1 MAIEAEVF
9 LDDAATKSEI
19 VKRARGHACSTL
31 NGVVNLSKHS
41 LSVTEPLA
49 ASVTLL
55 DRWREMSD
63 MVHSLSTAGLSPRK
77 QIQCWSDALTDLC
90 GLFEI
95 DPLKGSS
102 LEANVWYTTVSRLKL
117 CQIEVSQHRIAHT
130 VSRARSSEH
139 PYVKIH
145 FQTEGTS
152 WFEQDGRRIE
162 LKPGDC
168 LAYDVA
174 CPHAIVSPGLTRHDV
189 VIVPKELLR
198 ERGFHPERMS
208 ACKLSAR
215 AGTGR
220 ISHEFVHAAF
230 GEATKLSPN
239 NAIVVADSLIDL
251 LLLPLRE
258 ADTMFDRVGPEA
270 MYIRAQAFIREHLRD
285 PDLCIDQISAALG
298 CTKRYLHMLFSD
310 KGMTVSDYIWR
321 ARLLHCRQELETQ
334 NGKTITDVAFSWGFS
349 SSSHF
354 SRVFRK
360 HFGFVPSAIH
370 KAQPVA
376 PLPDVS

>member
-1 MAIEAEVF
+1 MI
-9 LDDAATKSEI
+9 
-19 VKRARGHACSTL
+19 
-31 NGVVNLSKHS
+31 
-41 LSVTEPLA
+41 VTEPFT
-49 ASVTLL
+49 ASVTFL

-63 MVHSLSTAGLSPRK
+63 TVHSLSTAGLSPKK

-90 GLFEI
+90 GLFDI
-95 DPLKGSS
+95 DPLRGSS
-102 LEANVWYTTVSRLKL
+102 LDASVSYTTVSRLKL
-117 CQIEVSQHRIAHT
+117 CHIEVSQHRLAHT
-130 VSRARSSEH
+130 VSRAKSSGH

-152 WFEQDGRRIE
+152 YFEQDGRRIE

-174 CPHAIVSPGLTRHDV
+174 CPHTIINPSLTRHDV

-198 ERGFHPERMS
+198 ERGFHAEKMA

-215 AGTGR
+215 TGTGR
-220 ISHEFVHAAF
+220 ISHDFVHAAF
-230 GEATKLSPN
+230 DEAAKLSPN
-239 NAIVVADSLIDL
+239 SAAIVADSLIDL

-258 ADTMFDRVGPEA
+258 AVATFDRGGPEA

-285 PDLCIDQISAALG
+285 PELCIDQISAALG

-310 KGMTVSDYIWR
+310 RGTTVSDYIWH
-321 ARLLHCRQELETQ
+321 ARLQNCRHELETHG
-334 NGKTITDVAFSWGFS
+334 GKTVTDVAFSWGFS

-360 HFGFVPSAIH
+360 YFGVVPSSIH
-370 KAQPVA
+370 KAQHLSLSPA
-376 PLPDVS
+376 ASLGAQRLFDPDSDASNPN